1 METVMIPKSVKLT
14 KDEAKMN
21 SAKQAA
27 VKPAIV
33 AAKHKDTAIKHTIR
47 KIECLNEFVAIMQ
60 FEMEM
65 KSGIELPD
73 SKKFINEGIVVG
85 VGPGVSDSGTRCPS
99 QLKIGDV
106 VMFSDRNIV
115 TTIASE
121 QHPYAGKKLI
131 LISERSL
138 MCKLPAVP
146 FDMVD

>member
-14 KDEAKMN
+14 KDEAKMH
-21 SAKQAA
+21 SVKQA
-27 VKPAIV
+27 VKPAL
-33 AAKHKDTAIKHTIR
+33 ATTKQKDATFKHIIR
-47 KIECLNEFVAIMQ
+47 KIDCLNEFVAIMQ

-85 VGPGVSDSGTRCPS
+85 VGPGVSDSGARGPS

-121 QHPYAGKKLI
+121 QHPYAEKKLI